1 MGLEV
6 VRIDEDINKQIN
18 INWLL
23 VVLVAVSIVIHA
35 GVFLRMSGIVD
46 FKRSSCIPIS
56 IREDIKP
63 PARAIP
69 KPPARP
75 PVPASP
81 KPLPGMVP
89 DQTVPS
95 IAPVPEESPYIK
107 PIEMPPAE
115 ALTTDRVPEPAVAED
130 DVPEA
135 APDVVPSEAVS
146 SPSAPAAIDGG
157 IDPRMDY
164 FNAVRLK
171 IENHKAYPEIARK
184 QLIEGVAVVA
194 FVINPDGAVSGL
206 TVASGSGNEA
216 LDAAAVSAVKNAA
229 PFSPLPEEYFN
240 GPAPVKIPIA
250 FEIIQ

>member
-23 VVLVAVSIVIHA
+23 VALVAVSIAIHA
-35 GVFLRMSGIVD
+35 VVFLRMSGIVD
-46 FKRSSCIPIS
+46 FKSSSYIPIS
-56 IREDIKP
+56 IRNDMTP

-95 IAPVPEESPYIK
+95 IAPVPEESHHIK
-107 PIEMPPAE
+107 PVEMPPAE
-115 ALTTDRVPEPAVAED
+115 ALTTDSAPESSVAED

-135 APDVVPSEAVS
+135 APDVVPGEAAS
-146 SPSAPAAIDGG
+146 SPSTPAIDGG

-206 TVASGSGNEA
+206 TVASGSGSEL
-216 LDAAAVSAVKNAA
+216 LDAAAVSAVKKAA
-229 PFSPLPEEYFN
+229 PFSPLPEKYFK

-250 FEIIQ
+250 FEIIR